1 MEWTVVT
8 VIVVLV
14 GLIAAVVK
22 PIVNLNGTI
31 TKLDTTLDIFLKR
44 YDKDCEDNEKE
55 HIALWKRCD
64 EQGEE
69 ISDHETRIR
78 VLEKDEQS
86 KGA

>member
-22 PIVNLNGTI
+22 PIVNLNSTM
-31 TKLDTTLDIFLKR
+31 TKLDTTLDIFVKR
-44 YDKDCEDNEKE
+44 YDKDNDKNEKE
-55 HIALWKRCD
+55 HVALWNRGD
-64 EQGEE
+64 ELSE
-69 ISDHETRIR
+69 SVNDHETRICI
-78 VLEKDEQS
+78 LEQD